1 MNILKET
8 KQQQQQQKLKNP
20 NFNIGDNVKV
30 LESSEFTEKT
40 EKNRLVYN
48 TYKNRIA
55 TIKNI
60 NNRTHNSVTYI
71 LEMKSK
77 NGSLFTFDIL
87 EKYLEKCEISEFT
100 IDDIVKIREDA
111 NFEEKNEENKKSY
124 ETYKNR
130 ECKIVEIKNLHPYKD
145 STTFIVEMLSAKNTT
160 FRFDILGK
168 YLNKIN

>member
-1 MNILKET
+1 MNNLKKTE
-8 KQQQQQQKLKNP
+8 KQPKQKKP
-20 NFNIGDNVKV
+20 IFNIGDNVKI
-30 LESSEFTEKT
+30 LENSEFTEKT

-60 NNRTHNSVTYI
+60 NNITHNCVTYL

-87 EKYLEKCEISEFT
+87 EKYLEKCDISEFT
-100 IDDIVKIREDA
+100 IDDIVKIKDDA
-111 NFEEKNEENKKSY
+111 NFDEKNEENKKSY

-130 ECKIVEIKNLHPYKD
+130 EGKIVEIKNLHPYKD
-145 STTFIVEMLSAKNTT
+145 NTTFIIEMLNAKNTT

-168 YLNKIN
+168 YLNKLN

>member
-1 MNILKET
+1 MNNLKKT
-8 KQQQQQQKLKNP
+8 KKQQKLKNP

-60 NNRTHNSVTYI
+60 NNRTHNCVTYL

-87 EKYLEKCEISEFT
+87 EKYLEKCDVSDFT
-100 IDDIVKIREDA
+100 IDDIIKIKDDA

-130 ECKIVEIKNLHPYKD
+130 EGKIVEIKNLHPYKD
-145 STTFIVEMLSAKNTT
+145 NTTYIVEMLSAKNTF